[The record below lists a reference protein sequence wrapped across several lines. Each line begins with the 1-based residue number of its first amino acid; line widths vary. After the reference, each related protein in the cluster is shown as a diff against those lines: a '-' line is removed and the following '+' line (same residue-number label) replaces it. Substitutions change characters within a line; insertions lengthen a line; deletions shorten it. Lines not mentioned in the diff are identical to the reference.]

1 MYTRSWIRLVPNP
14 AAGGRLGC
22 LYCLTPGR
30 LDVNLL
36 SMVPLIT
43 IGVRGSVL
51 PGSRWRSWW
60 CVPPTESATTLPA
73 HRVAAMPNLQR
84 SGSRPQPTFFSQDSG
99 LTPGFVW
106 DNGFPQNYTRPPI
119 IDPGFGVVSGSPIGV
134 PIWDPNAK
142 EPTNRQDWN
151 FGIQYQL
158 ADNWLLDAS
167 YVGSK
172 STRLATGVV
181 NYNQVDSRYLSLG
194 ELLNR
199 HIADPAVVAAG
210 FTPHMPA
217 STGAWPSRSDHS
229 PSILG
234 IGATNSA
241 NFGNMTYNSLQMK
254 VEKQFSQG
262 LFFLSSFTWSKTLT
276 DASSALSGFF
286 STSARDQL
294 QPEAGKGIGSV

>member
-1 MYTRSWIRLVPNP
+1 
-14 AAGGRLGC
+14 
-22 LYCLTPGR
+22 
-30 LDVNLL
+30 
-36 SMVPLIT
+36 
-43 IGVRGSVL
+43 
-51 PGSRWRSWW
+51 
-60 CVPPTESATTLPA
+60 
-73 HRVAAMPNLQR
+73 MPNLQGSGLPRILR
-84 SGSRPQPTFFSQDSG
+84 SSPGDSG
-99 LTPGFVW
+99 LTPGFIW

-119 IDPGFGVVSGSPIGV
+119 INPGFGVVSGSPIGV
-134 PIWDPNAK
+134 PFWDPNAK

-199 HIADPAVVAAG
+199 NITDPAVVAAG
-210 FTPHMPA
+210 FSSPISEFHRELGPVAQTVPQY
-217 STGAWPSRSDHS
+217 SGLGA
-229 PSILG
+229 
-234 IGATNSA
+234 ANSA

-262 LFFLSSFTWSKTLT
+262 LFFLSSFTWSKT
-276 DASSALSGFF
+276 
-286 STSARDQL
+286 
-294 QPEAGKGIGSV
+294 